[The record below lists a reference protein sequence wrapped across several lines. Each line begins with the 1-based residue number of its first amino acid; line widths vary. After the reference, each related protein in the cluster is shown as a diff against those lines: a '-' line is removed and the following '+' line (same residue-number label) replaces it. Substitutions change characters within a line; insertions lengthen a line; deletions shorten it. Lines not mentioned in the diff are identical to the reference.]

1 VSATKTRELLVN
13 PTMTASQPLAGVKVL
28 DLTRA
33 LSGPFCTTLLADLGA
48 DVIKVEGMN
57 GDMIRLW
64 GPFTEGTSLYHLAV
78 NRNKRSVSL
87 DLRTA
92 EGRDLILKLAKHS
105 DVLVENFR
113 PGVLAKM
120 GLDPTLLEE
129 LAPHL
134 IVASVTGFGPEGHL
148 RDDAGFDQIAQGMGG
163 LMSVT
168 GLPETGPMRV
178 GIPISDILAGMTA
191 AIGVTAA
198 LSERKTS
205 GRGTRVEA
213 SLLESVLSVLTFQ
226 AQRYLSVGEVAEP
239 MGNDHPIMSPYG
251 VYRAADGPFNLSV
264 GTEAQWRALCTAI
277 DSPDLAMHPS
287 FADGELRRVNRER
300 LRGELERRLAAKPA
314 SAWLDAFRGAG
325 VPAGPIHDM
334 AGVFADDQVVALG
347 MVEQVSHP
355 LLGSTPVLRGP
366 LRLGGQATPVHRA
379 APLLGQHSREV
390 LEEDL
395 GLSPGE
401 ISRMLS
407 MGVVGEPVLT
417 MTAHGGTDE

>member
-1 VSATKTRELLVN
+1 VN
-13 PTMTASQPLAGVKVL
+13 PKMTASQPLAGVKVL
-28 DLTRA
+28 DFTRA

-64 GPFTEGTSLYHLAV
+64 GPFIEGTSLYHLAV
-78 NRNKRSVSL
+78 NRNKRSISL
-87 DLRTA
+87 DLRTQ
-92 EGRDLILKLAKHS
+92 EGRDLILELTKHS

-113 PGVLAKM
+113 PGVLARM
-120 GLDPTLLEE
+120 GLDPALLEDM
-129 LAPHL
+129 APHL
-134 IVASVTGFGPEGHL
+134 IVASVTGFGPEGEL
-148 RDDAGFDQIAQGMGG
+148 RDDAAFDQIAQGMGG

-168 GLPETGPMRV
+168 GLPETGPLRV

-198 LSERKTS
+198 LCERRTS

-251 VYRAADGPFNLSV
+251 VYRAADGPFNLAV
-264 GTEAQWRALCTAI
+264 GTEAQWRALCIALN
-277 DSPDLAMHPS
+277 SPDLAVHAS

-300 LRGELERRLAAKPA
+300 LRVELERRLAEKPA
-314 SAWLDAFRGAG
+314 SAWLNAFRAAG

-334 AGVFADDQVVALG
+334 AGVFADEQVVALG
-347 MVEQVSHP
+347 MVERVPHP
-355 LLGSTPVLRGP
+355 VLGSTPVLRGP

-379 APLLGQHSREV
+379 APLLGQHTREV

-395 GLSPGE
+395 GLPARE

-407 MGVVGEPVLT
+407 TGVVGESVLT
-417 MTAHGGTDE
+417 MTANRGADE